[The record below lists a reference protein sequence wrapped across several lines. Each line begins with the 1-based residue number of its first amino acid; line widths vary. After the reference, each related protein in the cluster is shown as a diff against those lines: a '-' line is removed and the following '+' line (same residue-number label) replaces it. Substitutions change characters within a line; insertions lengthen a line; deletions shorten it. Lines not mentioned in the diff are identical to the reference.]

1 MTRANIPDSHL
12 IQGLVQT
19 GKNTGI
25 DILAGIGAGE
35 GGVKAALERIEYS
48 DIDENPYPVYAWLR
62 RNAPVAYLPR
72 VGAWY
77 VSRYEDIQRILTDPE
92 NFTVTFPGST
102 IIDTFG
108 EMMLTT
114 DGELQR
120 YYRNRLVQ
128 QTFAPAVIRQ
138 RLAACIGTRIDQL
151 ISGFEH
157 DGAADLRAGFASRL
171 PILVM
176 LDLFGFTDDDE
187 ALFRGWYNSFEAALA
202 NVMGDEKI
210 RAAGTGSAAEFH
222 DYFQAQIDKVRMDP
236 VDGFLNDMLSA
247 PEQERHR
254 DDEIRRNALVI
265 FFGGISTVEAL
276 ILNALWALLKH
287 PAALDCARGTPGS
300 IDGVID
306 ETMRWRAPVH
316 TAFRLAVNETS
327 VAGVTLPEGAFVVP
341 LIASANRDESVYE
354 AAGEFR
360 PERRQTPPHLGF
372 ATGPH
377 LCLGRHMAKL
387 EAHAALEAIL
397 ARLSNL
403 RLSEDVEPIGAE
415 FHQPRLLKVVWDV

>member
-1 MTRANIPDSHL
+1 MMQAATL
-12 IQGLVQT
+12 
-19 GKNTGI
+19 
-25 DILAGIGAGE
+25 GE
-35 GGVKAALERIEYS
+35 GGVDATLSRIEYG
-48 DIDENPYPVYAWLR
+48 DIDENPYPFYAWLR

-77 VSRYEDIQRILTDPE
+77 VSRHADIQRILTDPD

-128 QTFAPAVIRQ
+128 QTFAPAVIRK

-157 DGAADLRAGFASRL
+157 DGAADLRARFAARL

-176 LDLFGFTDDDE
+176 LDLFGFTDADE
-187 ALFRGWYNSFEAALA
+187 ILFRGWYNSFEAALA
-202 NVMGDEKI
+202 NLMGDEKV
-210 RAAGTGSAAEFH
+210 RTAGAGSAAQFH
-222 DYFQAQIDKVRMDP
+222 AYFQAQIDKVRRNP

-254 DDEIRRNALVI
+254 DEEIRRNALVI

-287 PAALDCARGTPGS
+287 PAAFDCTLDNPGS
-300 IDGVID
+300 IDCVID

-316 TAFRLAVNETS
+316 TAFRVAVNETE

-341 LIASANRDESVYE
+341 LIASANRDEDVYE
-354 AAGEFR
+354 AADESR
-360 PERRQTPPHLGF
+360 PDRRQIPPHQGF

-377 LCLGRHMAKL
+377 MCLGRHMAKL
-387 EAHAALEAIL
+387 EAGAAVGAIL
-397 ARLSNL
+397 TRLS
-403 RLSEDVEPIGAE
+403 RLQLAEDVEPKGAE
-415 FHQPRLLKVVWDV
+415 FHQVRSLKVVWDE